1 MALPASIPLRFL
13 SPTSRIRLLK
23 EKPSF
28 GPNSCLPLLG
38 SRRATIACS
47 MKAKMAGFMDS
58 NSMPIQIE
66 NLKEKMQEVMPEPVK
81 TFPWKDAEKILVER
95 LLFMGKETVKWSV
108 LLFFGVSSLSDF
120 VASIVK
126 NQELLIPIG
135 LFAGVLLTNLL
146 KEISQ
151 EVFGNSEDSSFK
163 KQLYGLGSFFV
174 LVKLIT
180 YGLTIQVQTFPLH
193 VANGGLMQVLW
204 LWKNLSRERNGLNE
218 QSPSVGQGTS

>member
-1 MALPASIPLRFL
+1 
-13 SPTSRIRLLK
+13 
-23 EKPSF
+23 
-28 GPNSCLPLLG
+28 
-38 SRRATIACS
+38 
-47 MKAKMAGFMDS
+47 MAGFMDS
-58 NSMPIQIE
+58 NSMPIRIE

-108 LLFFGVSSLSDF
+108 LLFFVVSSLSDF

-151 EVFGNSEDSSFK
+151 EVFGNSEVHFFLLYSIYFNFSSFYK
-163 KQLYGLGSFFV
+163 
-174 LVKLIT
+174 
-180 YGLTIQVQTFPLH
+180 
-193 VANGGLMQVLW
+193 
-204 LWKNLSRERNGLNE
+204 
-218 QSPSVGQGTS
+218 